1 MNLAELQ
8 KEAHAIAQDQGWWD
22 TERTFGD
29 CIADVHEGL
38 SRARKAH
45 RKWGDTEPH
54 YDGRMVDTEDGPY
67 PVTIRL
73 EDVPFALAEVAIR
86 VADMAEHEHVGLVSL
101 NPRWTEAHLNPK
113 ASFGEWIAF
122 GHLLLADC
130 YLLAQHGHPLI
141 EDVSAETWEEAM
153 CNFIGFI
160 RKMAAHHDIDLDAA
174 IAAKMEYYRASPHR
188 HVGGRAVTS
197 QRSELITVSDGH
209 TPCEE
214 CPGYIDTKSEAF
226 IALVIPMEAH
236 HQLRGV
242 ATFHPK
248 CYLERDH
255 TQSVYIVTGVHE
267 GEAL

>member
-8 KEAHAIAQDQGWWD
+8 KEAHAIAQDQGWYD
-22 TERTFGD
+22 TEPTFGD

-101 NPRWTEAHLNPK
+101 NPRWTEAYLNPK

-130 YLLAQHGHPLI
+130 HLLAQHGHPLI

-160 RKMAAHHDIDLDAA
+160 RKMAAHYDIDLDAA
-174 IAAKMEYYRASPHR
+174 IAAQMEY
-188 HVGGRAVTS
+188 
-197 QRSELITVSDGH
+197 
-209 TPCEE
+209 
-214 CPGYIDTKSEAF
+214 
-226 IALVIPMEAH
+226 
-236 HQLRGV
+236 LRGRGYQNGRKGIDGY
-242 ATFHPK
+242 H
-248 CYLERDH
+248 
-255 TQSVYIVTGVHE
+255 
-267 GEAL
+267 